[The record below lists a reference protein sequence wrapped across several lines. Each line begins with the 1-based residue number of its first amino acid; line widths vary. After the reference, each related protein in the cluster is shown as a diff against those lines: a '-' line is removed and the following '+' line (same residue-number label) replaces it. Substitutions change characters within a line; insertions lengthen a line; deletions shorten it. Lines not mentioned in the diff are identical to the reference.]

1 MYVRL
6 IEREDPDL
14 ATRKEKM
21 KSLSR
26 LISPDRI
33 TRIDE
38 DNKDDCLR
46 SLVKCLSESESL
58 GNEDSIFEAIMD
70 RERLLSTGFG
80 LGLAIPHAKLNIIDD
95 FIVGLAIHRD
105 GVPFDSL
112 DEQPVHI
119 LVMILGPDQQQDEYL
134 KVLSRVTA
142 FLKDQREK
150 ILSLEDNE
158 EIYKLTF
165 DY

>member
-1 MYVRL
+1 
-6 IEREDPDL
+6 
-14 ATRKEKM
+14 M

-33 TRIDE
+33 TWLDQ
-38 DNKDDCLR
+38 DNKIDCLR
-46 SLVKCLSESESL
+46 GLVQCLSKSEEL
-58 GNEDSIFEAIMD
+58 GNEDSIFDAIME
-70 RERLLSTGFG
+70 REQLLSTGFG

-112 DEQPVHI
+112 DDQPVHI
-119 LVMILGPDQQQDEYL
+119 LVMILGPDQKQDEYL

-142 FLKDQREK
+142 FLKDQRES

-158 EIYKLTF
+158 ELYKLTF

>member
-1 MYVRL
+1 
-6 IEREDPDL
+6 
-14 ATRKEKM
+14 M

-46 SLVKCLSESESL
+46 NLVKCLSESESL

-119 LVMILGPDQQQDEYL
+119 LVMILGPDQKQDEYL

>member
-1 MYVRL
+1 
-6 IEREDPDL
+6 
-14 ATRKEKM
+14 M

-119 LVMILGPDQQQDEYL
+119 LVMILGPDQKQDEYL

-150 ILSLEDNE
+150 ILSLKDNE

>member
-1 MYVRL
+1 
-6 IEREDPDL
+6 
-14 ATRKEKM
+14 M

-58 GNEDSIFEAIMD
+58 GNEDSIFDAIMD

>member
-1 MYVRL
+1 
-6 IEREDPDL
+6 
-14 ATRKEKM
+14 M

-33 TRIDE
+33 TWLDQ
-38 DNKDDCLR
+38 DNKIDCLR
-46 SLVKCLSESESL
+46 GLVQCLSESEEI
-58 GNEDSIFEAIMD
+58 GNEDSIFDAIME
-70 RERLLSTGFG
+70 REKLLSTGFG

-112 DEQPVHI
+112 DDQPVHI
-119 LVMILGPDQQQDEYL
+119 LVMILGPDQKQDEYL

-142 FLKDQREK
+142 FLKDKRED

-158 EIYKLTF
+158 ELYKLTF

>member
-1 MYVRL
+1 
-6 IEREDPDL
+6 
-14 ATRKEKM
+14 M

-33 TRIDE
+33 TWLDQ
-38 DNKDDCLR
+38 DNKIDCLR
-46 SLVKCLSESESL
+46 GLVQCLSESEEL
-58 GNEDSIFEAIMD
+58 GNEDSIFDAIME
-70 RERLLSTGFG
+70 REQLLSTGFG

-95 FIVGLAIHRD
+95 FIVGLAIHRE

-112 DEQPVHI
+112 DDQPVHI
-119 LVMILGPDQQQDEYL
+119 LVMILGPDQKQDEYL

-142 FLKDQREK
+142 FLKDQRES

-158 EIYKLTF
+158 ELYKLTF

>member
-1 MYVRL
+1 
-6 IEREDPDL
+6 
-14 ATRKEKM
+14 M

-33 TRIDE
+33 TWLDQ
-38 DNKDDCLR
+38 DNKIDCLR
-46 SLVKCLSESESL
+46 GLVQCLSESEEL
-58 GNEDSIFEAIMD
+58 GNEDSIFDAIIE
-70 RERLLSTGFG
+70 REQLLSTGFG

-112 DEQPVHI
+112 DDQPVHI
-119 LVMILGPDQQQDEYL
+119 LVMILGPDQKQDEYL

>member
-1 MYVRL
+1 
-6 IEREDPDL
+6 
-14 ATRKEKM
+14 M

-33 TRIDE
+33 TWLDQ
-38 DNKDDCLR
+38 DNKIDCLR
-46 SLVKCLSESESL
+46 SLVQCLSESEEL
-58 GNEDSIFEAIMD
+58 GNEDSIFDAIME
-70 RERLLSTGFG
+70 REQLLSTGFG

-95 FIVGLAIHRD
+95 FIVGLAIHRE

-112 DEQPVHI
+112 DDQPVHI
-119 LVMILGPDQQQDEYL
+119 LVMILGPDQKQDEYL

-142 FLKDQREK
+142 FLKDKREE

-158 EIYKLTF
+158 ELYKLTF

>member
-1 MYVRL
+1 
-6 IEREDPDL
+6 
-14 ATRKEKM
+14 M

-58 GNEDSIFEAIMD
+58 GNEDSIFEAIME

-112 DEQPVHI
+112 DDQPVHI
-119 LVMILGPDQQQDEYL
+119 LVMILGPDQKQDEYL

>member
-1 MYVRL
+1 
-6 IEREDPDL
+6 
-14 ATRKEKM
+14 M

-26 LISPDRI
+26 LISTGRI
-33 TRIDE
+33 TRLAE

-112 DEQPVHI
+112 DELPVHI
-119 LVMILGPDQQQDEYL
+119 LVMILGPDQKQDEYL

>member
-1 MYVRL
+1 
-6 IEREDPDL
+6 
-14 ATRKEKM
+14 M

-58 GNEDSIFEAIMD
+58 GNEDSIFDAIMD

-119 LVMILGPDQQQDEYL
+119 LVMILGPDQKQDEYL

>member
-1 MYVRL
+1 
-6 IEREDPDL
+6 
-14 ATRKEKM
+14 M

-33 TRIDE
+33 TWLDQ
-38 DNKDDCLR
+38 DNKIDCLR
-46 SLVKCLSESESL
+46 GLVQCLSESEEL
-58 GNEDSIFEAIMD
+58 GNEDSIFDAIME
-70 RERLLSTGFG
+70 REQLLSTGFG

-95 FIVGLAIHRD
+95 FIVGLAIHRE

-112 DEQPVHI
+112 DDQPVHI
-119 LVMILGPDQQQDEYL
+119 LVMILGPDQKQDEYL

-142 FLKDQREK
+142 FLKDKREE

-158 EIYKLTF
+158 ELYKLTF

>member
-1 MYVRL
+1 
-6 IEREDPDL
+6 
-14 ATRKEKM
+14 M

-33 TRIDE
+33 TWLDQ
-38 DNKDDCLR
+38 DNKIDCLR
-46 SLVKCLSESESL
+46 GLVQCLSESEEL
-58 GNEDSIFEAIMD
+58 GNEDSIFDAIME
-70 RERLLSTGFG
+70 REQLLSTGFG

-95 FIVGLAIHRD
+95 FIVGLAIHRE

-112 DEQPVHI
+112 DDQPVHI
-119 LVMILGPDQQQDEYL
+119 LVMILGPDQKQDEYL

-142 FLKDQREK
+142 FLKDKREA

-158 EIYKLTF
+158 ELYKLTF

>member
-1 MYVRL
+1 
-6 IEREDPDL
+6 
-14 ATRKEKM
+14 M

-33 TRIDE
+33 TWLDQ
-38 DNKDDCLR
+38 DNKIDCLR
-46 SLVKCLSESESL
+46 GLVQCLSESEEL
-58 GNEDSIFEAIMD
+58 GNEDSIFDAIME
-70 RERLLSTGFG
+70 REQLLSTGFG

-95 FIVGLAIHRD
+95 FIVGLAIHRE
-105 GVPFDSL
+105 GVLFDSL
-112 DEQPVHI
+112 DDQPVHI
-119 LVMILGPDQQQDEYL
+119 LVMILGPDQKQDEYL

-142 FLKDQREK
+142 FLKDQRES

-158 EIYKLTF
+158 ELYKLTF

>member
-1 MYVRL
+1 
-6 IEREDPDL
+6 
-14 ATRKEKM
+14 M

-26 LISPDRI
+26 LISPNRI
-33 TRIDE
+33 TWLDQ
-38 DNKDDCLR
+38 DNKIDCLR
-46 SLVKCLSESESL
+46 GLVQCLSESEEL
-58 GNEDSIFEAIMD
+58 GNEDSIFDAIME
-70 RERLLSTGFG
+70 REQLLSTGFG

-95 FIVGLAIHRD
+95 FIVGLALHRD

-112 DEQPVHI
+112 DDQPVHI
-119 LVMILGPDQQQDEYL
+119 LVMILGPDQKQDEYL

-142 FLKDQREK
+142 FLKDQRES

-158 EIYKLTF
+158 ELYKLTF

>member
-1 MYVRL
+1 
-6 IEREDPDL
+6 
-14 ATRKEKM
+14 M

-33 TRIDE
+33 TRIDK

-112 DEQPVHI
+112 DDQPVHI
-119 LVMILGPDQQQDEYL
+119 LVMILGPDQKQDEYL

>member
-1 MYVRL
+1 
-6 IEREDPDL
+6 
-14 ATRKEKM
+14 M

-112 DEQPVHI
+112 DDQPVHI